1 MGLTRTY
8 SGSTEDIDEI
18 EDAAEC
24 EWVCAN
30 TRAALLVRVRD
41 GVDRGKGA
49 LACEEKGNGAGG
61 DASTRSGVAPRTAPS
76 LRVERRRRARSAG
89 ASAFRVGGGAGAGRE
104 MFM

>member
-24 EWVCAN
+24 ECAN

-49 LACEEKGNGAGG
+49 LACVEKGNGAGG
-61 DASTRSGVAPRTAPS
+61 AASTRRGVVPRTAPS

-89 ASAFRVGGGAGAGRE
+89 ASAFRVGGGAGVGRE